1 MPRVSDYAFRDNAWY
16 QHALALSPPSRSP
29 LTLWCLHETL
39 TIDSQGHLSLPSSY
53 PGHHS
58 PAHVLPG
65 ILLADRFE
73 GQGLLIA
80 QDLGGGGESDTKI
93 KGRLPLPGVAG

>member
-1 MPRVSDYAFRDNAWY
+1 MDRQNVILGATMPRVSDCPFGDNAWY
-16 QHALALSPPSRSP
+16 QNGLALSSPSCSP
-29 LTLWCLHETL
+29 LTLWCLHGTL

-53 PGHHS
+53 AGHHS

-80 QDLGGGGESDTKI
+80 QDLGGGRRIRHKE
-93 KGRLPLPGVAG
+93 

>member
-1 MPRVSDYAFRDNAWY
+1 MDRLNVILGATMPRVSDYPFGDNAWY
-16 QHALALSPPSRSP
+16 QNGLALSSPSHSP
-29 LTLWCLHETL
+29 LTLWCLHRTL

-53 PGHHS
+53 AGHHS

-80 QDLGGGGESDTKI
+80 QDLGGGRRIRHKE
-93 KGRLPLPGVAG
+93 